1 MLNELDKELFRR
13 GHKFVRYAD
22 DCLILCRSKRAVARV
37 RESIFTYIE
46 SRQDRGG
53 LCRKVKYLGYSFY
66 KSTYEWLRHRIR
78 SYVWKSWKK
87 RQIASELR
95 NRRMPDGDV
104 RGRKMKVGRKLLRF
118 PPTRLYTNFYECG
131 N

>member
-1 MLNELDKELFRR
+1 MVKCSYETSVEGVPQGGSLSLLLANIMLNELDKELFRR

-53 LCRKVKYLGYSFY
+53 LCRQGKVFRLLFLQVYL
-66 KSTYEWLRHRIR
+66 
-78 SYVWKSWKK
+78 
-87 RQIASELR
+87 
-95 NRRMPDGDV
+95 
-104 RGRKMKVGRKLLRF
+104 
-118 PPTRLYTNFYECG
+118 
-131 N
+131 